1 MIETWINELT
11 NQTALST
18 NDYLILI
25 QNLNELVENEHLCWS
40 FLSLIFML
48 SSGFIRSWHVP
59 LQLTAVT
66 RRIINSSSST
76 TFVCSRFFIVFC
88 EACARGTWPKRVAPN
103 VPTFRAYWSAGLAC
117 PTLYCRNLHANSLK
131 NWLVCHQYI
140 STLKS
145 GLNT

>member
-1 MIETWINELT
+1 MSGMIETWINELT

-76 TFVCSRFFIVFC
+76 TVVCSHFFIVFC

-103 VPTFRAYWSAGLAC
+103 VPTFRAYRMCGSCMSHVILSERPC
-117 PTLYCRNLHANSLK
+117 QFIEKLTRLSPIHKYT
-131 NWLVCHQYI
+131 
-140 STLKS
+140 
-145 GLNT
+145 